1 MNYNITSKR
10 LIIFLCVDNL
20 FNDLT
25 SGREFIVSIFVY
37 FFFIH
42 FTATN
47 SPVFKAWALNT
58 LLKVPSPSF
67 FIILYSIQIK
77 GEKEI

>member
-20 FNDLT
+20 FKALI
-25 SGREFIVSIFVY
+25 SRRESIVSLFVY

-77 GEKEI
+77 GENEI